1 MQLTIYKTVTARM
14 MIKRIFLLISIFLT
28 LFNCVKKQSEL
39 EFEKSVAYEI
49 FPAIMDSLHSDFR
62 IAPPPPPK
70 PINKD
75 SLPSD
80 SLIAPPPPPKP
91 LSNEKEKIIG
101 TDTTG
106 FGKGLAVNK
115 KNIEELESDSV
126 KLVVAVRDFAYS
138 LEKKEKN
145 QLLKHF
151 SEQNLKLDNS
161 DLSTEY
167 KIELNKFNTDKKYNY
182 KYLSGF
188 PKGKYIWETDYNFH
202 LSATSYLTRIQ
213 FDTTK
218 SFGILK
224 IGMGCGPLC
233 GIGVRVFIRKTNGK
247 WIIDKIVKT
256 EI

>member
-1 MQLTIYKTVTARM
+1 MT
-14 MIKRIFLLISIFLT
+14 IKRTFLLISIFLT
-28 LFNCVKKQSEL
+28 LFNCVKQQSEL
-39 EFEKSVAYEI
+39 EFEQSVVYEI
-49 FPAIMDSLHSDFR
+49 FPAIMDSLHYDFR
-62 IAPPPPPK
+62 IAPPPPPPPPK

-75 SLPSD
+75 TLHYD
-80 SLIAPPPPPKP
+80 SRIAPPPPPKL
-91 LSNEKEKIIG
+91 LSNKKEKIIK

-106 FGKGLAVNK
+106 IGKGLAANK
-115 KNIEELESDSV
+115 KNIEELEADSV

-151 SEQNLKLDNS
+151 SEQNLKLDKT

-167 KIELNKFNTDKKYNY
+167 KIELNKFKTDKFNY

-202 LSATSYLTRIQ
+202 LSATSFLTRIQ
-213 FDTTK
+213 FDSTK

-233 GIGVRVFIRKTNGK
+233 GIGVRVFIRKANGK
-247 WIIDKIVKT
+247 WIIDKIVRT
-256 EI
+256 EIS

>member
-1 MQLTIYKTVTARM
+1 MT
-14 MIKRIFLLISIFLT
+14 IKRTLLLISIFLT
-28 LFNCVKKQSEL
+28 LFNCVQKQSEL

-49 FPAIMDSLHSDFR
+49 FPVIMDSLNSDFR
-62 IAPPPPPK
+62 IAPPPPPE
-70 PINKD
+70 PIIKNH

-80 SLIAPPPPPKP
+80 SPKAPPPPPKP
-91 LSNEKEKIIG
+91 VGNEKEKTIG

-106 FGKGLAVNK
+106 FGKGFAAKK
-115 KNIEELESDSV
+115 KNIKELEADSV
-126 KLVVAVRDFAYS
+126 KMYVAVRDFANS
-138 LEKKEKN
+138 LESKEKN

-151 SEQNLKLDNS
+151 SEQNLKLDKT

-167 KIELNKFNTDKKYNY
+167 KIELNKFKTDNKYHY

-188 PKGKYIWETDYNFH
+188 PKGKYIWETNYNFH

-233 GIGVRVFIRKTNGK
+233 GNGYIVFIRKGNEK
-247 WIIDKIVKT
+247 WIIDKMVKT